1 MPEVRGVPARSAGA
15 SRSTTEPPLGDW
27 LRDPDVEVVK
37 SRPERRTAILRR
49 IDLWSALKMSLA
61 LYSCVL
67 VVTLTAGTLLWIGL
81 RHAGVIGNIEN
92 LIEDLGGYVEN
103 SYHFK
108 DGFIL
113 RMTAVIGPIVVVLA
127 SLATVAGVAVFNAVS
142 RLFGG
147 VEVTVSDV
155 D

>member
-1 MPEVRGVPARSAGA
+1 MPEVRGVPAGSAGRPA
-15 SRSTTEPPLGDW
+15 TSQLPLGDW
-27 LRDPDVEVVK
+27 LRDEPDVEVVK
-37 SRPERRTAILRR
+37 ARPGRRTMVLRR
-49 IDLWSALKMSLA
+49 IDLWSALKLSLA
-61 LYSCVL
+61 LYSCIL
-67 VVTLTAGTLLWIGL
+67 VVTLTAGTLVWIGL

-92 LIEDLGGYVEN
+92 LIEDLGGYVEG

-127 SLATVAGVAVFNAVS
+127 SLATVAGVAVFNTVS

-147 VEVTVSDV
+147 VEVTVSDEG
-155 D
+155 

>member
-15 SRSTTEPPLGDW
+15 SRTTTEPPLGDW